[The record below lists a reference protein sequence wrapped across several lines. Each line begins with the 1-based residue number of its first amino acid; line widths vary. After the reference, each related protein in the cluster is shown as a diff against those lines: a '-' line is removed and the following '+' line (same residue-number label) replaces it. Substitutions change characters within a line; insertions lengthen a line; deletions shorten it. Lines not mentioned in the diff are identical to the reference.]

1 MMSFNVI
8 EIFGV
13 DFSLPFPRL
22 RPPAFIV
29 RLTTAFPGCN
39 KRQILGFP
47 SLIQPP
53 CLRLRSAAKWSKPMG
68 NLTRTTKHKST
79 ISKIKQHYSH
89 YSKVVPCYFHVKRN
103 PCTTCQCA
111 IMWVSMFHVV
121 YRKNNAFGRLPTT
134 NPQIPPVPSA
144 SVKDTCAN
152 KLPSSKW
159 LLSSNRQGARCGMD
173 FWNQQQRNK
182 VGPLKNWYQK
192 KTHPWKL

>member
-1 MMSFNVI
+1 MMSLNVI
-8 EIFGV
+8 KIFGV

-53 CLRLRSAAKWSKPMG
+53 CLRLRSAAKRSKPTG

-79 ISKIKQHYSH
+79 ISKIKEH
-89 YSKVVPCYFHVKRN
+89 YSKVVRCYFHVKRN
-103 PCTTCQCA
+103 PCTTCA
-111 IMWVSMFHVV
+111 IVCFHHVSCSVPKKYAV
-121 YRKNNAFGRLPTT
+121 AVDCQLPII
-134 NPQIPPVPSA
+134 PIPPVPSA

-159 LLSSNRQGARCGMD
+159 LLSSKRVVARCGMD

-182 VGPLKNWYQK
+182 VGPLKN
-192 KTHPWKL
+192 

>member
-53 CLRLRSAAKWSKPMG
+53 FFRLRSVAKRSKPTG

-79 ISKIKQHYSH
+79 ISKIKEH
-89 YSKVVPCYFHVKRN
+89 YSKVVRCYFHVKRN
-103 PCTTCQCA
+103 PCTTVHSCGNLH
-111 IMWVSMFHVV
+111 VSCC
-121 YRKNNAFGRLPTT
+121 
-134 NPQIPPVPSA
+134 VPEKISG
-144 SVKDTCAN
+144 T
-152 KLPSSKW
+152 
-159 LLSSNRQGARCGMD
+159 R
-173 FWNQQQRNK
+173 
-182 VGPLKNWYQK
+182 
-192 KTHPWKL
+192 